1 MIRNGIIYEDRIY
14 LKVIFRRMLSKD
26 DNEKR
31 CVNKYI
37 FSMSKKYLLTKYRVL
52 NVWLYDVNPGYIIK
66 FRSRTILKKSKIDLP
81 RYVKTFCFNKTVN
94 FEILPLF

>member
-14 LKVIFRRMLSKD
+14 LKVIFRKMLSKD
-26 DNEKR
+26 DSEKR

-66 FRSRTILKKSKIDLP
+66 FRP
-81 RYVKTFCFNKTVN
+81 
-94 FEILPLF
+94 